1 MKTQKLNKHP
11 KTRFAQFLCAISL
24 FLSLT
29 QVLHAQDNLINALKA
44 NVTDNSKEGFR
55 FTEVI
60 NLGNT
65 SIKDQGS
72 SGTCWS
78 YSGNSFLESE
88 MIRMGRQPVEISQ
101 IYTARNTYIEKAK
114 NFVRL
119 HGHQAQGDGGQLH
132 DVLIVFRKY
141 GAVPREAYTGLQPG
155 QTRNNFSEMGP
166 ILRGIAENAAK
177 SKKPSNSWLK
187 AFAAAMDA
195 YLGEVPESFPYNGKT
210 YTPRTFA
217 DEVVGIDP
225 DDYIGIS
232 SFEEHAYYKPFVLLI
247 PDNWSFERFYN
258 VRMNDLTDIIDN
270 ALQNGH
276 TVAWAT
282 DVSEKSF
289 SWKNGV
295 AYVPE
300 KPFEQMSKAEQENM
314 FSGPK
319 PEAKTTPAQRQE
331 AFDNYTTTDDHG
343 MHIVGLAKDQNG
355 KEYYIVKNSWGES
368 NDYKGYMYATKEF
381 VRYKTISLLLHKKAL
396 TKNMQSKLGI

>member
-1 MKTQKLNKHP
+1 MNWNKSI
-11 KTRFAQFLCAISL
+11 FLALALLAGGI
-24 FLSLT
+24 
-29 QVLHAQDNLINALKA
+29 QVHAQDNLINALKS
-44 NVTDNSKEGFR
+44 NVSDNSKEGFR

-72 SGTCWS
+72 SGTCWA

-88 MIRMGRQPVEISQ
+88 MIRMGKQPVEISS
-101 IYTARNTYIEKAK
+101 IYTARNIYVEKAK

-119 HGHQAQGDGGQLH
+119 HGVQAQGDGGQLH
-132 DVLIVFRKY
+132 DVLIAFRKY
-141 GAVPREAYTGLQPG
+141 GAVPQEIYTGLQPG
-155 QTRNNFSEMGP
+155 QTRNNFSEMSP
-166 ILRGIAENAAK
+166 ILQSITENVAK
-177 SKKPSNSWLK
+177 SKKPGKNWLN
-187 AFAAAMDA
+187 AFAAAMDS
-195 YLGEVPESFPYNGKT
+195 YLGEVPESFQYKGKT

-217 DEVVGIDP
+217 DEVVGIHP

-258 VRMNDLTDIIDN
+258 VQINDLTDIIDN
-270 ALQNGH
+270 ALQNGY

-289 SWKNGV
+289 SWKNGI

-300 KPFEQMSKAEQENM
+300 KPVEQMTKEELDNMFNGPKAE
-314 FSGPK
+314 
-319 PEAKTTPAQRQE
+319 AKITPTQRQE
-331 AFDNYTTTDDHG
+331 SFDNFTTTDDHG
-343 MHIVGLAKDQNG
+343 MHIVGLVKDQNG

-368 NDYKGYMYATKEF
+368 NDYKGYMYATKEY

>member
-1 MKTQKLNKHP
+1 MNWNKSLLLAAALF
-11 KTRFAQFLCAISL
+11 TISA
-24 FLSLT
+24 S
-29 QVLHAQDNLINALKA
+29 VHVNAQDNLIHALKN
-44 NVTDNSKEGFR
+44 NVSDNSKEGFR

-88 MIRMGRQPVEISQ
+88 MIRMGKQPIEISS

-119 HGHQAQGDGGQLH
+119 HGDQAQGDGGQLH
-132 DVLIVFRKY
+132 DVLTIFRKY
-141 GAVPREAYTGLQPG
+141 GAVPQEVYTGLQEG
-155 QTRNNFSEMGP
+155 QKRNNFGEMSP
-166 ILRGIAENAAK
+166 ILQGITETVAK
-177 SKKPSNSWLK
+177 SKKPSKTWVT
-187 AFAAAMDA
+187 AFTAAMDA
-195 YLGEVPESFPYNGKT
+195 YLGKVPESFQYNGKT
-210 YTPRTFA
+210 YTSRTFA
-217 DEVVGIDP
+217 DEVIGINP

-247 PDNWSFERFYN
+247 PDNWSFESFYN
-258 VRMNDLTDIIDN
+258 VQINDLTDIIDN
-270 ALQNGH
+270 ALQNGY

-300 KPFEQMSKAEQENM
+300 KPIEQMNTEEIETM
-314 FSGPK
+314 FNGPK
-319 PEAKTTPAQRQE
+319 PEAKITPAERQE

-343 MHIVGLAKDQNG
+343 MHIVGTVKDQNG

-368 NDYKGYMYATKEF
+368 NDYKGYMYATKEY
-381 VRYKTISLLLHKKAL
+381 VRYKTISILLHKKAL
-396 TKNMQSKLGI
+396 TKNMQTQLGI

>member
-1 MKTQKLNKHP
+1 MNWSKSILFAAALFATTQ
-11 KTRFAQFLCAISL
+11 TF
-24 FLSLT
+24 
-29 QVLHAQDNLINALKA
+29 AQDNLINALKGNA
-44 NVTDNSKEGFR
+44 SDNSKAGFK

-88 MIRMGRQPVEISQ
+88 MIRMGKEPVNISQ

-119 HGHQAQGDGGQLH
+119 HGQQAQGDGGQLH
-132 DVLIVFRKY
+132 DVLTIFRKY
-141 GAVPREAYTGLQPG
+141 GAVPYEAYTGLPEG
-155 QTRNNFSEMGP
+155 ETRNNFGEMSP
-166 ILRGIAENAAK
+166 ILQSITESVAK
-177 SKKPSNSWLK
+177 SKKPGANWINS
-187 AFAAAMDA
+187 FTAAMDS
-195 YLGEVPESFPYNGKT
+195 YLGKVPESFQYKGKT

-217 DEVVGIDP
+217 DQVVGINP
-225 DDYIGIS
+225 DDYVGIS
-232 SFEEHAYYKPFVLLI
+232 SFEEHALYKPFVLLI
-247 PDNWSFERFYN
+247 PDNWSFESFYN
-258 VRMNDLTDIIDN
+258 VKINDLTDIIDQ
-270 ALQNGH
+270 ALEKGF

-300 KPFEQMSKAEQENM
+300 KPIEQMSKEELDNM
-314 FSGPK
+314 FNGPK
-319 PEAKTTPAQRQE
+319 PEAKITPAQRQE

-343 MHIVGLAKDQNG
+343 MHIVGLVKDQNG
-355 KEYYIVKNSWGES
+355 KEYYIVKNSWGTT

-396 TKNMQSKLGI
+396 TKEMQKQLAI

>member
-1 MKTQKLNKHP
+1 MNWNKSLLLAAALFTLSASAP
-11 KTRFAQFLCAISL
+11 IS
-24 FLSLT
+24 
-29 QVLHAQDNLINALKA
+29 AQDNLINALKH
-44 NVTDNSKEGFR
+44 NVSDNSKDGFR

-88 MIRMGRQPVEISQ
+88 MIRMGKQPVEISS

-119 HGHQAQGDGGQLH
+119 HGKQAQGDGGQLH
-132 DVLIVFRKY
+132 DVLTIFRKY
-141 GAVPREAYTGLQPG
+141 GAVPQEVYTGLQEG
-155 QTRNNFSEMGP
+155 QKRNNFGEMSP
-166 ILRGIAENAAK
+166 ILQSITETVAK
-177 SKKPSNSWLK
+177 SKKPSKTWITS
-187 AFAAAMDA
+187 FTAAMDA
-195 YLGEVPESFPYNGKT
+195 YLGKVPESFQYNGKT
-210 YTPRTFA
+210 YTPRKFA
-217 DEVVGIDP
+217 DEVVGITP

-232 SFEEHAYYKPFVLLI
+232 SFEEHPYYKSFVLLI
-247 PDNWSFERFYN
+247 PDNWSFESFYN
-258 VRMNDLTDIIDN
+258 VQINDLTDIIDN
-270 ALQNGH
+270 ALQNGY

-300 KPFEQMSKAEQENM
+300 KPVEQMTAEEIETM
-314 FSGPK
+314 FNGPK
-319 PEAKTTPAQRQE
+319 PEAKITPTQRQE

-343 MHIVGLAKDQNG
+343 MHIVGTVKDQNG

-368 NDYKGYMYATKEF
+368 NDYKGYMYATKEY
-381 VRYKTISLLLHKKAL
+381 VRYKTISILLHKKAL
-396 TKNMQSKLGI
+396 TKNMQTQLDI

>member
-1 MKTQKLNKHP
+1 MNWNK
-11 KTRFAQFLCAISL
+11 SL
-24 FLSLT
+24 LLAAALFTFSAS
-29 QVLHAQDNLINALKA
+29 VHVSAQDNLINALKN
-44 NVTDNSKEGFR
+44 NVSDNSKEGFR

-88 MIRMGRQPVEISQ
+88 MIRMGKQPVEISS

-119 HGHQAQGDGGQLH
+119 HGKQAQGDGGQLH
-132 DVLIVFRKY
+132 DVLTIFRKY
-141 GAVPREAYTGLQPG
+141 GAVPREVYTGLAEG
-155 QTRNNFSEMGP
+155 QVRNNFSEMSP
-166 ILRGIAENAAK
+166 ILQGITENVAN
-177 SKKPSNSWLK
+177 SKKPSSSWLG
-187 AFAAAMDA
+187 AFTATMDS
-195 YLGEVPESFPYNGKT
+195 YLGEAPESFQYKGKS

-217 DEVVGIDP
+217 DQVIGINP
-225 DDYIGIS
+225 DDYVGIS
-232 SFEEHAYYKPFVLLI
+232 SFAEHADYKPFVLLI

-258 VRMNDLTDIIDN
+258 VKINEITDVIDN
-270 ALQNGH
+270 ALQNGY

-300 KPFEQMSKAEQENM
+300 KPIEQMTKEELDNM
-314 FSGPK
+314 FNGPK
-319 PEAKTTPAQRQE
+319 PEPTVT
-331 AFDNYTTTDDHG
+331 
-343 MHIVGLAKDQNG
+343 
-355 KEYYIVKNSWGES
+355 
-368 NDYKGYMYATKEF
+368 
-381 VRYKTISLLLHKKAL
+381 
-396 TKNMQSKLGI
+396 